1 MFSRLW
7 HGLVTFCCAI
17 TIPDEEQEE
26 VKELLTPA
34 LISASLTNDLYSF
47 EKERNDANTQNA
59 VLIVMKEHSCSKERA
74 REILT
79 KRIRIEI
86 ANYIRTVKEINAR
99 TDLSDDTKRYIDV
112 MQYTLSG
119 NAAWSTQCPRYNSNA
134 QWNELQTLRGKYGV
148 AKYPAK
154 WSPEDIPDGYST
166 KTDHEAS
173 VLNGNTSSK
182 SNGINGHSN
191 GVNGHKRKRNGY
203 HSDGDARTNGNVKK
217 TARISQKSTDALVL
231 EDVVSLALDR
241 NLPDLSDNVSRIQSL
256 KPLSISV

>member
-1 MFSRLW
+1 M
-7 HGLVTFCCAI
+7 
-17 TIPDEEQEE
+17 
-26 VKELLTPA
+26 KELLTPA

-59 VLIVMKEHSCSKERA
+59 VLIVMKEHNFSEERA

-86 ANYIRTVKEINAR
+86 VNYIRTVKETNTR
-99 TDLSDDTKRYIDV
+99 TDLSNDTKRYIDV

-119 NAAWSTQCPRYNSNA
+119 NAAWSTQCPRYNLNA

-166 KTDHEAS
+166 KTDHETP

-182 SNGINGHSN
+182 SNGVDGHSNGIDGHSNGANGYSN

-203 HSDGDARTNGNVKK
+203 HSDDDARTNGNVKK

-231 EDVVSLALDR
+231 EDVVSLALDWD
-241 NLPDLSDNVSRIQSL
+241 LPDLSDNVSRIHSL
-256 KPLSISV
+256 KPPSISV